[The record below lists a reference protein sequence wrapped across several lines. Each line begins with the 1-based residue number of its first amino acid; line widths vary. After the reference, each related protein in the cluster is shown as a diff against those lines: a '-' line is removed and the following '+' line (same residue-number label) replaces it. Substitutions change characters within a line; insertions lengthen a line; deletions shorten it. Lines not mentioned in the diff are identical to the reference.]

1 MNKLEENIINY
12 NTLKGACLK
21 DYEKIYNSN
30 LNGFSKLIDNIAS
43 YHKTDLSWLSQSI
56 LSKNKFLSNIYFE
69 YCRLEVLKKRLR
81 INYLNKILVN
91 DNNQKKIIKKNFDK
105 NYLIEFIVKNKEAR
119 VYFTILK
126 NFILNIKFS
135 FILFCNK
142 SQKRKNNFLEK

>member
-81 INYLNKILVN
+81 INYLNKSSSSQRVMRGG
-91 DNNQKKIIKKNFDK
+91 NF
-105 NYLIEFIVKNKEAR
+105 FI
-119 VYFTILK
+119 F
-126 NFILNIKFS
+126 KF
-135 FILFCNK
+135 F
-142 SQKRKNNFLEK
+142 